1 MTQDDNQQILHNGL
15 QQTSMLEA
23 EMVHRDKYGAIREL
37 AEKGVPKKA
46 IARALGVHV
55 KTVRKYLKQG
65 QWSPYQREPT
75 ARTVLSGFEDWI
87 QAQAAEILMRTLVG
101 STILGSSR
109 VSKRIS

>member
-65 QWSPYQREPT
+65 QWSPYQREPKVYSNLQGQVFT
-75 ARTVLSGFEDWI
+75 LEFFLQR
-87 QAQAAEILMRTLVG
+87 AQGPYGAKFA
-101 STILGSSR
+101 
-109 VSKRIS
+109 